1 MNRVFLLSPANCN
14 GVRARWLLGPNSRSM
29 LAQRLRTESGAAI
42 GEVFTF
48 LSALYFRGKLD
59 YALAFAR
66 PPEQSMGVAIIT
78 PTVGL
83 LPCEA
88 PIGVTQLR
96 GFSRVPINVKNRRY
110 RNSLCRAAKSLA
122 ETLGPACE
130 VVLLGS
136 IASGKYLSLLLPIFG
151 ERLRV
156 PAQFIGLG
164 DMSRGGLLLRC
175 VREQREL
182 DYIAASSI
190 PARSMRAGRKKNGV
204 GSHCS
209 QSCRRQN

>member
-14 GVRARWLLGPNSRSM
+14 GIKASHLLGPKSRSL
-29 LAQRLRTESGAAI
+29 LAQRLRTETGAPI

-48 LSALYFRGKLD
+48 LSSLYFRGKLA

-66 PPEQSMGVAIIT
+66 PPEQSMGVAVIT

-88 PIGVTQLR
+88 PIGLTQLR
-96 GFSRVPINVKNRRY
+96 DFRRVPIKVKNRRY
-110 RNSLCRAAKSLA
+110 RNSLCRAAEALA
-122 ETLGPACE
+122 DTVGPACE
-130 VVLLGS
+130 IILLGS
-136 IASGKYLSLLLPIFG
+136 IASDKYLSLLQPIFG

-182 DYIAASSI
+182 DYIAASAI
-190 PARSMRAGRKKNGV
+190 PARI
-204 GSHCS
+204 
-209 QSCRRQN
+209 RRIRIIAEDTLD